1 VAAGCCGG
9 SGETLIFTC
18 AGAAHSRQV
27 ANRVGV
33 SLMQEGK
40 GGLFRIAAVGAGIPD
55 KMERA
60 RMAGKRVVIDAC
72 EDHCIRKIMEKAG
85 GAAGGPA
92 CGCDGAGHR
101 EEAGRTA
108 SRAAYQTRRGARCRS
123 TELGDGRLL
132 MQLRVAAPAEV
143 TRYAYVT
150 FDALLILILLP
161 GTVVLARASAEVLKR
176 QGRATHAKEHRH
188 D

>member
-1 VAAGCCGG
+1 
-9 SGETLIFTC
+9 
-18 AGAAHSRQV
+18 
-27 ANRVGV
+27 
-33 SLMQEGK
+33 
-40 GGLFRIAAVGAGIPD
+40 
-55 KMERA
+55 
-60 RMAGKRVVIDAC
+60 
-72 EDHCIRKIMEKAG
+72 
-85 GAAGGPA
+85 
-92 CGCDGAGHR
+92 
-101 EEAGRTA
+101 
-108 SRAAYQTRRGARCRS
+108 
-123 TELGDGRLL
+123 